1 MEKSSSSS
9 EEKPDGVDLVDQIDS
24 VEGSEAPAFEKDT
37 MRHVDWRVLPLMS
50 ALYAIYLSWT
60 APISRARTAG
70 MGTDLGLTIGN
81 RYSVVACLYFVPYT
95 LMYAL
100 SSGLQSSAVSTYL
113 FSSQLPGNVFLRF
126 FGVRLWLTIC
136 VLGHVYASEI
146 HNLDCLTC
154 CSWGVTQLGMG
165 WVKTWGQL
173 AACRTLLGLFEGG
186 FFPALVFVI
195 TTWYKRH
202 EVQTRIASFYL
213 LSVIIG
219 GFSGILAYGITFMK
233 NKGGLASWR
242 WIFILEGIATIVLAI
257 LNHLFI
263 ADFPEKNTFLTP
275 EQTKLVLHRIEVD
288 RGDAV
293 PDEITMQKVLHHMAD
308 WTLWAYALMFMSSAM
323 PVNAIAFFGPTILSS
338 MGFNLKDSLLL
349 TTPPYVSIFAAFTCF
364 IFAWMSDRA
373 KIRAPFIAFHAVLM
387 FVGVSVTGYTEHNGP
402 RYFGLFLVTAGAS
415 TAIPAILAYV
425 GANNIVSQSRRAVQ
439 TAVVISAGGVGGIFA
454 TLVFR
459 QQDFPR
465 YMPGV
470 WAIMALQ
477 GSTLL
482 LLMLTSWHFVRQN
495 RLSKE
500 GKLTAPLEGQPGFF
514 YTL

>member
-1 MEKSSSSS
+1 MENSLSNS
-9 EEKPDGVDLVDQIDS
+9 EEKPDGVELVDQIES
-24 VEGSEAPAFEKDT
+24 LEGDEDPTFEKQT

-50 ALYAIYLSWT
+50 ALYAISLVDR
-60 APISRARTAG
+60 ANLAFARTAG
-70 MGTDLGLTIGN
+70 MGADLGLSIGN

-95 LMYAL
+95 LI
-100 SSGLQSSAVSTYL
+100 
-113 FSSQLPGNVFLRF
+113 QLPGNIFLRF
-126 FGVRLWLTIC
+126 FGVRLWLTVC
-136 VLGHVYASEI
+136 VLG
-146 HNLDCLTC
+146 
-154 CSWGVTQLGMG
+154 WGVTQLGMG

-186 FFPALVFVI
+186 FFPALVYVI

-202 EVQTRIASFYL
+202 EVQTRIASFYI

-219 GFSGILAYGITFMK
+219 GFSGILAYGITFME

-242 WIFILEGIATIVLAI
+242 WIFILEGLATIVLAI

-263 ADFPEKNTFLTP
+263 ADFPEKNTFLAP
-275 EQTKLVLHRIEVD
+275 EQTKLVLRRIELD

-293 PDEITMQKVLHHMAD
+293 PDEITMPKVLHHMAD
-308 WTLWAYALMFMSSAM
+308 WTLWAYALMFMAAAM
-323 PVNAIAFFGPTILSS
+323 PANAIAFFGPTILSS

-349 TTPPYVSIFAAFTCF
+349 TTPPYIFAALTCF

-373 KIRAPFIAFHAVLM
+373 KIRAPFIAFHAVIM
-387 FVGVSVTGYTEHNGP
+387 FVGISVTGYAKHNGP
-402 RYFGLFLVTAGAS
+402 RYLGLFLVNAGAS
-415 TAIPAILAYV
+415 TAVPAILAY

-482 LLMLTSWHFVRQN
+482 LLILTSWYFVRQN